1 MHCLDQSPLSSSS
14 SSVDA
19 VDWNERRSRGLA
31 PFSREDPETARTT
44 LADDG
49 WDACVHRLPLPL
61 AGRGES
67 RVLHQSPAAGTA
79 LPEGT
84 AVHVW
89 VG

>member
-1 MHCLDQSPLSSSS
+1 M
-14 SSVDA
+14 A
-19 VDWNERRSRGLA
+19 VRSRMA
-31 PFSREDPETARTT
+31 ARKTSRGWARAAVAVPDVTGQDPETARTT

-49 WDACVHRLPLPL
+49 WDARVHRLPLPL
-61 AGRGES
+61 SGRGES

>member
-1 MHCLDQSPLSSSS
+1 M
-14 SSVDA
+14 
-19 VDWNERRSRGLA
+19 
-31 PFSREDPETARTT
+31 
-44 LADDG
+44 
-49 WDACVHRLPLPL
+49 HRLPLPL
-61 AGRGES
+61 SGRGES

>member
-1 MHCLDQSPLSSSS
+1 MMRTSEVLSLTAQSSPERSTVNSYP
-14 SSVDA
+14 VPDA
-19 VDWNERRSRGLA
+19 TGQ
-31 PFSREDPETARTT
+31 DPEMAGTT
-44 LADDG
+44 LADEG
-49 WDACVHRLPLPL
+49 WDARVHRLPLPL
-61 AGRGES
+61 SARGES